1 MMRGMTWLAEVE
13 DLAIRFPGR
22 SGVDRFVVD
31 GVTWRVEPGEAVG
44 LVGESGSGKS
54 LSALALMGLVPP
66 PGRVCRGRVK
76 VQDRDVL
83 AMGDTELQR
92 IRGAVVGLVLQEPSA
107 ALNPVRSVGFQVSES
122 AILHRR
128 AVGRREARERAMTLL
143 EEVGLS
149 PAREFCGAYLHQL
162 SGGQRQRVLLA
173 AALAGDPVV
182 LVADEPASALDP
194 PSQLRLLE
202 LLAEL
207 QRRRGLGLVVI
218 SHDLAVVS
226 RISDSLGVILAGET
240 VEWGGAG
247 EVLSEPG
254 HPYTR
259 LLVEAVPRLGADGA
273 RSMLPG
279 EVGLLRGDTDD
290 GEVWPASGRCRFAVR
305 CPAAMERCRRQRPD
319 LYEVSPGRRIRCFL
333 AHDREAP
340 GEQ

>member
-1 MMRGMTWLAEVE
+1 
-13 DLAIRFPGR
+13 
-22 SGVDRFVVD
+22 
-31 GVTWRVEPGEAVG
+31 
-44 LVGESGSGKS
+44 
-54 LSALALMGLVPP
+54 
-66 PGRVCRGRVK
+66 
-76 VQDRDVL
+76 
-83 AMGDTELQR
+83 
-92 IRGAVVGLVLQEPSA
+92 
-107 ALNPVRSVGFQVSES
+107 
-122 AILHRR
+122 
-128 AVGRREARERAMTLL
+128 
-143 EEVGLS
+143 
-149 PAREFCGAYLHQL
+149 
-162 SGGQRQRVLLA
+162 
-173 AALAGDPVV
+173 DPVL

-279 EVGLLRGDTDD
+279 EVGLLRGDT
-290 GEVWPASGRCRFAVR
+290 
-305 CPAAMERCRRQRPD
+305 
-319 LYEVSPGRRIRCFL
+319 
-333 AHDREAP
+333 
-340 GEQ
+340 